1 MGDKLRVGVIGLG
14 WQGGSHLANFGAI
27 DHAALTAI
35 CDRDT
40 DRLEARAEEC
50 PNATPYRD
58 YHELLQADDVDAVAI
73 VLPDHLHREAAI
85 EALGAGKHVLLEKPM
100 ALTVDDAEAVAAAAE
115 EADGTFMLN
124 LSNRWMHPFAAGK
137 QLLDA
142 GEVGAVK
149 YVHARL
155 SNRIEVP
162 TVRLPWLQHS
172 HLAHWI
178 GVHRLD
184 IACWYIG
191 SDPVRVRAVHR
202 AGVLQSQGFET
213 IDFFQATVEFA
224 NGAVL
229 NLDGSWILPPGHPN
243 LVESRFYCLCE
254 NGLID
259 VDRMRSELAV
269 SGPESFDLSTPGG
282 GMVHGGMC
290 GFTLEASRYFVRCCL
305 MGEEPMVNAAHG
317 VMLTKVLCAIVESA
331 NTDGAVIDL
340 G

>member
-1 MGDKLRVGVIGLG
+1 MSDRLRVGVLGLG

-27 DHAALTAI
+27 AEAELAAM
-35 CDRDT
+35 CDRDP
-40 DRLEARAEEC
+40 DRLAERVTAYPGVTAYTE
-50 PNATPYRD
+50 YQD
-58 YHELLQADDVDAVAI
+58 LLADDGIDAVAI

-85 EALGAGKHVLLEKPM
+85 AALAAGKHVLLEKPM
-100 ALTVDDAEAVAAAAE
+100 ALTVEDAEAVAEAAAE
-115 EADGTFMLN
+115 APGTFMLN

-137 QLLDA
+137 QLLD
-142 GEVGAVK
+142 GGQFGAAR

-162 TVRLPWLQHS
+162 TVKLPWLQRS

-184 IACWYIG
+184 IACWYID
-191 SDPVRVRAVHR
+191 SEPVRVRAVHR
-202 AGVLQSQGFET
+202 AGVLERQGFET

-229 NLDGSWILPPGHPN
+229 NLDGSWILPPSHPS

-259 VDRMRSELAV
+259 VDRLRSELAV
-269 SGPESFDLSTPGG
+269 SGPDGFDLSTPTGG
-282 GMVHGGMC
+282 VVHGHMC
-290 GFTLEASRYFVRCCL
+290 GFTLEAAHYFVRCCRT
-305 MGEEPMVNAAHG
+305 GERPMVDAAHG
-317 VMLTKVLCAIVESA
+317 LMLTRTLCGIVQSA
-331 NTDGAVIDL
+331 NSDGAVIDL
-340 G
+340 A